1 MSQINKLVK
10 TRREK
15 LDALRLKGINPF
27 PNTSGRQQSIAEARN
42 MMNKE
47 VVVAGRILSKR
58 GHGNLVFVDIVDE
71 SEKIQLLVS
80 KSVAG
85 EEIMELLELTDIGDF
100 VEASG
105 KIIKTVAG
113 EISVQVSSL
122 TILSKSLSPLPSTW
136 FGFKDVEERYR
147 KRYVDFLMNKDSKN
161 IISTRSKIVSEVRKF
176 LENKGFM
183 EVETPTMQPLY
194 GGANARPF
202 KTYYNALKR
211 DFFLKISDE
220 LYLKRL
226 IIGGFE
232 KVFEIDHNFRNEGID
247 STHNP
252 EFTMMECYW
261 AYADY
266 NDIMK
271 LTEDMY
277 SEISKKV
284 LGSTK
289 VKYLGHEI
297 DLKAPWERLTMKDAI
312 KKYLN
317 IDLDEMSDE
326 KLKEELISRKLEVG
340 ERDGAFNRGL
350 SVSSLFEDVE
360 EKLIQPVFITDF
372 PKETTS
378 LCKLHRH
385 DDGLIERFEPYIAGK
400 EIGNAYTELNDPD
413 LQRHFFEEEVKAKDA
428 GAGETHPLD
437 EDFLTAMEYG
447 MPPTGGLGLGIDRM
461 IMIMTGT
468 DSIRDVIAFPTLKTK
483 VSSSS
488 KKSDFS

>member
-1 MSQINKLVK
+1 MSENKSKAIFK

-15 LDALRLKGINPF
+15 LNILKEKGINPF
-27 PNTSGRQQSIAEARN
+27 PNSANRQQTIQQARD
-42 MMNKE
+42 MMDKQ
-47 VVVAGRILSKR
+47 VVVVGRILGKS
-58 GHGNLVFVDIVDE
+58 GHGKLVFVDIIDE
-71 SEKIQLLVS
+71 TGKIQLLVS
-80 KSVAG
+80 EKIAG
-85 EEIMELLELTDIGDF
+85 QELLEVTELTDIGDF
-100 VEASG
+100 LEAGG
-105 KIIKTVAG
+105 KVTKTVAG
-113 EISVQVSSL
+113 EVSVEVSQL
-122 TILSKSLSPLPSTW
+122 KILSKSLQPLPSTW

-147 KRYVDFLMNKDSKN
+147 KRYVDFLMNKDSKR
-161 IISTRSKIVSEVRKF
+161 IIELRSKIVSEVRHL
-176 LENKGFM
+176 LEDKGFV
-183 EVETPTMQPLY
+183 EVETPTLQPIY

-202 KTYYNALKR
+202 KTHYNALKR

-247 STHNP
+247 KTHNP

-266 NDIMK
+266 NDVMK

-277 SEISKKV
+277 STISEKV
-284 LGSTK
+284 LGTTK
-289 VKYLGHEI
+289 VKYLGHDI
-297 DLKAPWERLTMKDAI
+297 DLKAPWQRLTMNDAI

-317 IDLDEMSDE
+317 IDLK
-326 KLKEELISRKLEVG
+326 KLTDNDLQKEVEGRGLEVG
-340 ERDGAFNRGL
+340 KRNGVFNRGL
-350 SVSSLFEDVE
+350 SIASLFELVE
-360 EKLIQPVFITDF
+360 DKLIQPVFITDF

-378 LCKLHRH
+378 LCKLHR
-385 DDGLIERFEPYIAGK
+385 DDSELIERFEPYIGGK

-413 LQRHFFEEEVKAKDA
+413 LQRHFFEEEVKAKESGD
-428 GAGETHPLD
+428 GEAHPLD

-461 IMIMTGT
+461 VMIMTST

-483 VSSSS
+483 
-488 KKSDFS
+488 K